1 MTAAI
6 HTRPH
11 HIRIRQ
17 LTGNLF
23 VYAFLLLAATG
34 FLLPLVYM
42 FGTSVKQPGTE
53 FIWPPI
59 IIPDTFHWENY
70 AKVFTLAPF
79 LRYFANSLFISTAS
93 TVGAVLSASMAA
105 FAFARLNFPGRNLL
119 FWLMLAS
126 MMVPMQVTLIPLFI
140 IFSKI
145 GWIGTYLP
153 VIVPSF
159 FGGAAWA
166 IFMLRQFFMTI
177 PRDLIEAAE
186 IDGASPF
193 RIFWLLVLPLSRPA
207 LATVSVLFFMN
218 TWNDFL
224 SPLIF
229 LRNRELL
236 TVPVALSAFQS
247 AGGYLAG
254 QWTILMAATV
264 LSIIPIFILFL
275 VAQRYFVRG
284 VVLSGLK
291 G

>member
-1 MTAAI
+1 MAALASTRTTNRRLREFTSNAAI
-6 HTRPH
+6 
-11 HIRIRQ
+11 
-17 LTGNLF
+17 
-23 VYAFLLLAATG
+23 YAILILAAIG

-42 FGTSVKQPGTE
+42 LGTSLKEPGTE
-53 FIWPPI
+53 FIWPPTV
-59 IIPDTFHWENY
+59 IPEVLWWDNY

-79 LRYFANSLFISTAS
+79 LRYFANSLLVSTLA
-93 TVGAVLSASMAA
+93 TLGALLSASLAGY
-105 FAFARLNFPGRNLL
+105 AFARLNFPGRHLL

-126 MMVPMQVTLIPLFI
+126 IMVPMQVTLIPLFI
-140 IFSKI
+140 IFSRI

-153 VIVPSF
+153 VIVPPF
-159 FGGAAWA
+159 FGIAAWA
-166 IFMLRQFFMTI
+166 IFLLRQFFLTI

-193 RIFWLLVLPLSRPA
+193 LIYWKIILPLSKPA
-207 LATVSVLFFMN
+207 LATVGVLFFMN

-229 LRNRELL
+229 LRNRDLL

-264 LSIIPIFILFL
+264 LSIIPIFVLFL
-275 VAQRYFVRG
+275 FAQRYFVRG
-284 VVLSGLK
+284 VVMSGLK

>member
-1 MTAAI
+1 
-6 HTRPH
+6 
-11 HIRIRQ
+11 
-17 LTGNLF
+17 
-23 VYAFLLLAATG
+23 
-34 FLLPLVYM
+34 
-42 FGTSVKQPGTE
+42 
-53 FIWPPI
+53 
-59 IIPDTFHWENY
+59 
-70 AKVFTLAPF
+70 
-79 LRYFANSLFISTAS
+79 
-93 TVGAVLSASMAA
+93 
-105 FAFARLNFPGRNLL
+105 
-119 FWLMLAS
+119 
-126 MMVPMQVTLIPLFI
+126 MVPMQVTLIPLFI
-140 IFSKI
+140 LFSKV

-153 VIVPSF
+153 VVVPPF

-193 RIFWLLVLPLSRPA
+193 RIFWLIMVPLSKPA
-207 LATVSVLFFMN
+207 LATVTVLFFMN

-229 LRNRELL
+229 LRSRELL

-247 AGGYLAG
+247 AGGYSAG

-264 LSIIPIFILFL
+264 LSIIPIFVLFL